1 MPGQARCPGAG
12 AIFTPPAAPGTVA
25 RMGRFRSP
33 ATPGSKYI
41 TPAGA
46 ARLREELDALW
57 RRERPQVTAAVAA
70 AAAQGDRSEN
80 AEYTYGKRRLRE
92 IDRRVRFLR
101 ARLEGMTVVSQPP
114 ADRARAFFGARV
126 TLEDQSGERRRHRIV
141 GPDEFDM
148 APDYISMDSPLG
160 RALLGRRLD
169 EQIEL
174 TLERGCVRYTIVA
187 IEYP

>member
-1 MPGQARCPGAG
+1 MS
-12 AIFTPPAAPGTVA
+12 
-25 RMGRFRSP
+25 RFRVP
-33 ATPGSKYI
+33 AQPGSKYI

-46 ARLREELDALW
+46 ARLRAELEALW
-57 RRERPQVTAAVAA
+57 RHERPQVTAAVSA

-101 ARLEGMTVVSQPP
+101 ARLDGMTIVSQPP
-114 ADRARAFFGARV
+114 NDRARVYFGALV
-126 TLEDQSGERRRHRIV
+126 TLEDEAGEVRRHRVV

-169 EQIEL
+169 DAVEL
-174 TLERGCVRYTIVA
+174 ALSAGVARYSIIA
-187 IEYP
+187 IEYPAG